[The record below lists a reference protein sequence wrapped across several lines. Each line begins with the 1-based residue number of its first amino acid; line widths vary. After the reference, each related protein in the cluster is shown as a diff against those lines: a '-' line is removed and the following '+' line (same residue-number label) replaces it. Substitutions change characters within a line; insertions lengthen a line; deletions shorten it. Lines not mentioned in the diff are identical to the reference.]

1 MDLYGSSIAVAI
13 HSLDHSLSARL
24 IAPTEICVNMNGIDY
39 KRLSL
44 NGRLSRCRRNRDPN
58 TNVVHPLCWLIS
70 RPIGAS
76 CREFAARHP
85 RASANYFASS
95 IRRTAGVVCRG
106 IFVGFRVEP
115 IATPFVDISAHV
127 EATVRTDAGWIA
139 ANGCRPLEPNF
150 AEISLG
156 GIPFISPRINAS
168 IRSTGGFLPLCLRQ
182 QAVGLAGKFVE
193 PHPGTPRRR
202 TNLRLQ

>member
-115 IATPFVDISAHV
+115 IAAPFVDISAHV

-150 AEISLG
+150 AEIFPWRHPIHFPKDKCVHRYHGWLSPTLPQSAG
-156 GIPFISPRINAS
+156 G
-168 IRSTGGFLPLCLRQ
+168 
-182 QAVGLAGKFVE
+182 
-193 PHPGTPRRR
+193 R
-202 TNLRLQ
+202 TCR